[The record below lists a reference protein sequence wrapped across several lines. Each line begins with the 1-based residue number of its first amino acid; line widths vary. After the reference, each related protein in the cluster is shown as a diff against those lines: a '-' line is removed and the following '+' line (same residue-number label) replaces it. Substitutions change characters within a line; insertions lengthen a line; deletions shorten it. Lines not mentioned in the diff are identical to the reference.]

1 MKTNSRLS
9 KVNVSLPPLRPFR
22 LHGRAAFTGALA
34 ITCCLLMGLSSA
46 MAGSPFGDVH
56 GVTLNALGAPVPGV
70 QVSVHSV
77 EDNIDRH
84 IVSDY
89 HGTFVVENLKPGRYQ
104 LRATKGGLASSSV
117 TTVDLAP
124 QQDVRVD
131 MTLVAMNGPKPA
143 TNATVN
149 ADLHTPAASGNS
161 TSEGPLTDREKL
173 LLDRLEQLEE
183 RLAAL
188 EAKEASG
195 ATAAAAPPQAAAVD
209 SHAKSTVTT
218 VAAAQPAPEVPPS
231 TGTSSTAAPA
241 QPAAVVSQAKTSV
254 TTVATDS
261 ARTCNRSQPWGRLD
275 CRTR

>member
-131 MTLVAMNGPKPA
+131 MTLVAMNGPNQRR
-143 TNATVN
+143 T
-149 ADLHTPAASGNS
+149 
-161 TSEGPLTDREKL
+161 
-173 LLDRLEQLEE
+173 Q
-183 RLAAL
+183 
-188 EAKEASG
+188 
-195 ATAAAAPPQAAAVD
+195 
-209 SHAKSTVTT
+209 
-218 VAAAQPAPEVPPS
+218 PS
-231 TGTSSTAAPA
+231 TLICTLPLQVGTRRARAP
-241 QPAAVVSQAKTSV
+241 
-254 TTVATDS
+254 
-261 ARTCNRSQPWGRLD
+261 
-275 CRTR
+275 